1 MLRIEEEKTEAARML
16 RLDGQLV
23 REWVEVLREHAEG
36 AVQLDL
42 AGVSFA
48 DAAGVEREDGHERA
62 GRDGPQPCVLQGP
75 RSPRRPAARLFPLP
89 ARTDRP
95 LRRLTE

>member
-48 DAAGVEREDGHERA
+48 DAAGVELLRGLE
-62 GRDGPQPCVLQGP
+62 
-75 RSPRRPAARLFPLP
+75 ARGV
-89 ARTDRP
+89 P
-95 LRRLTE
+95 LRGCSLFLREQIGRCAD